1 MNYKKIY
8 SIWFWI
14 PAFIV
19 FFTLFLLPGVLGTF
33 FSFTNWNSMNEN
45 IKWIGFDNFSK
56 IFTKAFNLN
65 PFINTFFFTV
75 VSSLLKGLFGLLLA
89 LALNRSI
96 YGRNPLRMLF
106 FLPVII
112 SNVIVGLVFQ
122 QIYKVDTGIVNQF
135 LQMIGLGAFAHG
147 WIIEPGLVMWSCV
160 AVEVWKA
167 SGFTMV
173 IFLAGLQTVP
183 LELYEACDMDGGNSW
198 YKFMKVTL
206 PFIMPAVV
214 INMLLNIISGLKVF
228 DVIYTLTN
236 GGPGRA
242 SEVFEIVVLKEFSI
256 GNYGYGT
263 AYSTLMFV
271 FLIVISVG
279 IIKKFA
285 SAGEE

>member
-19 FFTLFLLPGVLGTF
+19 FFTLFLLPGILGTF
-33 FSFTNWNSMNEN
+33 FSFTNWNSMNDN
-45 IKWIGFDNFSK
+45 IKWIGFDNYIK

-65 PFINTFFFTV
+65 PFVNTLFFAV
-75 VSSLLKGLFGLLLA
+75 MSSLFKGLFGLLLA
-89 LALNRSI
+89 LVLNRKL
-96 YGRNPLRMLF
+96 YGRNTLRMLF
-106 FLPVII
+106 FLPIII

-122 QIYKVDTGIVNQF
+122 QIYKVDTGVLNQS
-135 LQMIGLGAFAHG
+135 LHLIGLGAFAHG

-167 SGFTMV
+167 SGFNMV

-183 LELYEACDMDGGNSW
+183 SELYEACDMDGGNSW
-198 YKFMKVTL
+198 YKFIKVTL

-242 SEVFEIVVLKEFSI
+242 SQVVEIVVLNEFSI

-279 IIKKFA
+279 IIRKFA